1 MVIVIGMIAGLIIH
15 LAFNH
20 FGAINFEDMAGE
32 VADSVLSFDSA
43 TFFIILLPPII
54 FNSGYHLH
62 RQLLLRYF
70 TPICLFAFLG
80 TMISMVLIA
89 GMLYGVCALLNF
101 SPTFNELLAFGAL
114 M

>member
-1 MVIVIGMIAGLIIH
+1 MIAG
-15 LAFNH
+15 AFFH
-20 FGAINFEDMAGE
+20 FVANYGARMAGE
-32 VADSVLSFDSA
+32 VAESVLSFNTSV
-43 TFFIILLPPII
+43 FFIVLLPPII

-80 TMISMVLIA
+80 TMISMGLVA
-89 GMLYGVCALLNF
+89 AMLYGVCTLLDF
-101 SPTFNELLAFGAL
+101 SPSVNELLAFGAL